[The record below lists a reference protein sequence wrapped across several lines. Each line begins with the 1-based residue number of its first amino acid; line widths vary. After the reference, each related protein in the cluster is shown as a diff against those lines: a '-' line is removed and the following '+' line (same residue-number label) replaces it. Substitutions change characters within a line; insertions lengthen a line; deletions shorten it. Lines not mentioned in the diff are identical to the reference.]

1 MRITCPGCSAEFNV
15 DDGRIPPQGTTVRCP
30 KCFKAVD
37 VKPQSEAQSLDTA
50 LLGGGLPGGDDP
62 FSGEFT
68 QPEAMAPPPAAV
80 PEDAPVG
87 PGPAAAPPKQPTPA
101 PSTARAGLPGDGLV
115 DDVWAGAGPKD
126 KGTEIGMPSQDPE
139 GTQAAGGAAASES
152 IFDADLS
159 WSEDRPAGPEPVAAD
174 GAAAFEFED
183 SGVGAVP
190 EPQAPSLGA
199 TLPLSEPVLPDVSGL
214 GETAV
219 AQSPDIEDLEMALAE
234 LEASSGVVSDADGD
248 PVAAEPVP
256 ALGDDA
262 LAEGFDQL
270 DEALAPRDEPG
281 LGDGGGGSF
290 AADAGFA
297 PLDQVGGDEGFEIQR
312 DTISQDNISGA
323 GAGAPSR
330 EDGPRTFEGGGP
342 TIDDIDFD
350 SLLDDLPGDES
361 GGDTFFV
368 DSPEGG
374 DEGGGGGGPAF
385 DGPGGGSDS
394 PFDMEEINFDNL
406 DEFSDLGELSDTGA
420 PSGGSAADAVE
431 ALELDM
437 GDDMPSAARS
447 GGGSAQVEMPAQAP
461 GEASAVA
468 PQRRRPKKRSAT
480 PLIVLA
486 VLLALG
492 VAGVFL
498 FGDGLMQLL
507 SGGEPPAQQGPGGPA
522 AEQESHKRGS
532 MEWATRADYD
542 RRVETLEKQIELGK
556 GNKTA
561 TEQELLWVLAWY
573 RFSHPGAFP
582 DTAPRAKRALA
593 LRKQY
598 AADGTVFAKKLEA
611 MDLAAAGS
619 WDKAK
624 TRFGE
629 YVKLRNS
636 RQDELWQSNQQTM
649 KAMVQEDDLLEAWI
663 LAETKSSEKAREKL
677 QVYLKKQPTSLFGLY
692 LDALILYKQTEQA
705 KAEAALGKVLDKYPT
720 HVTSKILLT
729 NIEIEQKKFDE
740 AVTHGRELV
749 KAAVGQKDESLEMQ
763 AYRII
768 VRALSLK
775 GEPGAAELREVLEG
789 VVAKRANAEEMVV
802 ALCRIYLA
810 AKNHER
816 ALTTLTMCKDCV
828 GQDYLLLLVTA
839 MQRNEML
846 ERALQ
851 TAQEAL
857 EKDKN
862 NIDLLILMSE
872 ISGQTGRHNS
882 AMDYLRDVLRLR
894 PDHRDAAMRL
904 AKLFLEIKQPANARE
919 ILLQAEK
926 YNEGHLELEEMLV
939 DINLKMND
947 DSGAAS
953 ALRKVHKLKPDDID
967 VRLRLVEIL
976 VRLGNFKEAVP
987 HFDVLA
993 KKDLITAK
1001 LRPGYAMA
1009 LREVGRMDDAMEM
1022 LKAVLKDDP
1031 ADFQTARNLATIYL
1045 AKKDYFKA
1053 REYLEMARRS
1063 RSKDPEVHH
1072 LIGTC
1077 CLKIEDWECA
1087 LLSYT
1092 EAVALEET
1100 NLLYRTEYAKVL
1112 FHLGETDAARRKAL
1126 HGMALGQ
1133 FDKIIARYESDAS
1146 IPASRKDPDIYANRG
1161 QIFFTLGYYDKAL
1174 KDFRQAISM
1183 DQHRVDLLLAMG
1195 DSLFHVNR
1203 RGDAKKYYRE
1213 VLDTGQNLAH
1223 ANFYLGKIH
1232 MVEGKSKKAKE
1243 HFLAAIDADFKKF
1256 PDAHMYLGNIYKEAR
1271 FRDMA
1276 IKYYRN
1282 YLSLIPAN
1290 TPQARDV
1297 RNTIE
1302 RMR

>member
-15 DDGRIPPQGTTVRCP
+15 DDGRIPPAGTSVRCP

-37 VKPQSEAQSLDTA
+37 VKPESEAQSLDTA
-50 LLGGGLPGGDDP
+50 LLGGGLPGDDDP

-80 PEDAPVG
+80 PDDAPIG
-87 PGPAAAPPKQPTPA
+87 PGPTAEPVGTGTP
-101 PSTARAGLPGDGLV
+101 PSTARAGLPGEGLV
-115 DDVWAGAGPKD
+115 DDVWAGASAAD
-126 KGTEIGMPSQDPE
+126 KAKATEMGMPSQDPD
-139 GTQAAGGAAASES
+139 AAAPPGGGSGGES

-159 WSEDRPAGPEPVAAD
+159 WSEDRPAGPEPVAAG
-174 GAAAFEFED
+174 GAEEFVFED
-183 SGVGAVP
+183 
-190 EPQAPSLGA
+190 APAPVAEDPAPAA
-199 TLPLSEPVLPDVSGL
+199 TLPVSEPVIPVVSGL

-219 AQSPDIEDLEMALAE
+219 AESPDIEDLEAALAE
-234 LEASSGVVSDADGD
+234 LEATSGVVSESDGD

-256 ALGDDA
+256 PPDDDA

-270 DEALAPRDEPG
+270 DEALAPRDEPS
-281 LGDGGGGSF
+281 LDSGDGGGFSS
-290 AADAGFA
+290 DAGFA
-297 PLDQVGGDEGFEIQR
+297 PLDQVGGVEGFEIER
-312 DTISQDNISGA
+312 NTISQDNISPDA
-323 GAGAPSR
+323 GMPSR
-330 EDGPRTFEGGGP
+330 EGEPRKFEGGGP

-374 DEGGGGGGPAF
+374 DDDDGPAF
-385 DGPGGGSDS
+385 DGPKGGGDS

-420 PSGGSAADAVE
+420 TGEAGSAADAVE
-431 ALELDM
+431 ALELNM
-437 GDDMPSAARS
+437 GDDLPSMPRSDAPPPATEKAAK
-447 GGGSAQVEMPAQAP
+447 QA
-461 GEASAVA
+461 GDAAA
-468 PQRRRPKKRSAT
+468 PQRRRPKKRSVM
-480 PLIVLA
+480 PLVAL
-486 VLLALG
+486 VVVLALG
-492 VAGVFL
+492 LAGVFM
-498 FGDGLMQLL
+498 FGDGLMQLI
-507 SGGEPPAQQGPGGPA
+507 SGEEPPPEQGPGGA
-522 AEQESHKRGS
+522 ATEQETHKRGS
-532 MEWATRADYD
+532 MEWATRSDYD

-573 RFSHPGAFP
+573 RFSYPGAFP
-582 DTAPRAKRALA
+582 DTAGRAKRAVM
-593 LRKQY
+593 LRRQY
-598 AADGTVFAKKLEA
+598 AAEGTVFAEKLA
-611 MDLAAAGS
+611 SMDLAAEGE
-619 WDKAK
+619 WGKAK
-624 TRFGE
+624 KHFAA
-629 YVKLRNS
+629 YVKLRNA
-636 RQDELWQSNQQTM
+636 RQDELWQANQQTM
-649 KAMVQEDDLLEAWI
+649 KAMLQEDDLLEAWI
-663 LAETKSSEKAREKL
+663 LAETKAPEKAREKL
-677 QVYLKKQPTSLFGLY
+677 QLFLKKQPTSLFGLY
-692 LDALILYKQTEQA
+692 LDALILYKESEQA

-729 NIEIEQKKFDE
+729 NIEIEQEKFDE
-740 AVTHGRELV
+740 AVIHGRELV
-749 KAAVGQKDESLEMQ
+749 KAGVNQKDENLEMH

-768 VRALSLK
+768 VRALTLK
-775 GEPGAAELREVLEG
+775 GTDGAAELREVLEG
-789 VVAKRANAEEMVV
+789 VVNKRGNAEEMVV
-802 ALCRIYLA
+802 ALCRIYLDA
-810 AKNHER
+810 GDHGS
-816 ALTTLTMCKDCV
+816 ALTTLTMCKECG
-828 GQDYLLLLVTA
+828 GQEYLLLLVTA

-857 EKDKN
+857 EKDNN

-904 AKLFLEIKQPANARE
+904 AKLFLEIKQAANARE

-926 YNEGHLELEEMLV
+926 YNEGDLPLEEMLV
-939 DINLKMND
+939 DINLQMND

-953 ALRKVHKLKPDDID
+953 ALRKVHSLKPDDID

-976 VRLGNFKEAVP
+976 VRLGNYKEAVP

-993 KKDLITAK
+993 EKDLITAK

-1022 LKAVLKDDP
+1022 LQAVLKDDP

-1045 AKKDYFKA
+1045 GKEDYFKA

-1112 FHLGETDAARRKAL
+1112 FHLAETDETRRKAL
-1126 HGMALGQ
+1126 HRMALAQ
-1133 FDKIIARYESDAS
+1133 FMKIITRYETDAS
-1146 IPASRKDPDIYANRG
+1146 IPADRKDPDIYANRG
-1161 QIFFTLGYYDKAL
+1161 RIFFTLGYYDKAL
-1174 KDFRQAISM
+1174 QDFRQAVSM

-1195 DSLFHVNR
+1195 DSLFHVNKR
-1203 RGDAKKYYRE
+1203 SDAKKYYRE
-1213 VLDTGQNLAH
+1213 VIDTGGNLAH
-1223 ANFYLGKIH
+1223 ANFYMGKIH

-1243 HFLAAIDADFKKF
+1243 HFLASINADFKKF

-1276 IKYYRN
+1276 VKYYRN
-1282 YLSLIPAN
+1282 YLSLVPPN

>member
-37 VKPQSEAQSLDTA
+37 VKPQSEAQSLDSA

-62 FSGEFT
+62 FFGEFT
-68 QPEAMAPPPAAV
+68 QPEAMAPQPAAV
-80 PEDAPVG
+80 PEDAPIG
-87 PGPAAAPPKQPTPA
+87 AGPATPPPRTPTSP
-101 PSTARAGLPGDGLV
+101 PSTVHAGLPGDGLV
-115 DDVWAGAGPKD
+115 DDVWSGSDPKD
-126 KGTEIGMPSQDPE
+126 KGTEMGMPSQAPGDPQ
-139 GTQAAGGAAASES
+139 TGGAAGES

-159 WSEDRPAGPEPVAAD
+159 WSEDRPAGPGPVAAD
-174 GAAAFEFED
+174 SGAAFEVED
-183 SGVGAVP
+183 SGAGSG
-190 EPQAPSLGA
+190 PQDMDLGETFPA
-199 TLPLSEPVLPDVSGL
+199 AEPVIPQVSGL
-214 GETAV
+214 DETAI
-219 AQSPDIEDLEMALAE
+219 AQSPDIEDLEAALAE
-234 LEASSGVVSDADGD
+234 LEAASGVVSGADGD
-248 PVAAEPVP
+248 PVAAEPLMP
-256 ALGDDA
+256 SDDDE

-270 DEALAPRDEPG
+270 DAALAPRDE
-281 LGDGGGGSF
+281 LGPVSEGDSSF
-290 AADAGFA
+290 HSDAAFA
-297 PLDQVGGDEGFEIQR
+297 PLDQVGGDEGFEIER
-312 DTISQDNISGA
+312 DTISRDNISPGA
-323 GAGAPSR
+323 AGLASR
-330 EDGPRTFEGGGP
+330 DGIPRTFEGGGP

-374 DEGGGGGGPAF
+374 DAGGPAF
-385 DGPGGGSDS
+385 DGPSGGGDS

-420 PSGGSAADAVE
+420 AMAGSATDAVE

-437 GDDMPSAARS
+437 GDDLPSAPRA
-447 GGGSAQVEMPAQAP
+447 GGAQRPVEAPAQAGGQP
-461 GEASAVA
+461 PA
-468 PQRRRPKKRSAT
+468 PQRRRPKKRSAM
-480 PLIVLA
+480 PLIVIAVVLGLA
-486 VLLALG
+486 I
-492 VAGVFL
+492 AGVFL
-498 FGDGLMQLL
+498 FGDGLMQLI
-507 SGGEPPAQQGPGGPA
+507 SGGETPAQQGAGGPSTQ
-522 AEQESHKRGS
+522 EESHARGS
-532 MEWATRADYD
+532 MEWATRSDYD

-573 RFSHPGAFP
+573 RFSHPGAFSAAEGR
-582 DTAPRAKRALA
+582 TRRAMS
-593 LRKQY
+593 LRKQH

-611 MDLAAAGS
+611 MDLAADGD
-619 WDKAK
+619 WDKA
-624 TRFGE
+624 TARFAE
-629 YVKLRNS
+629 YMKLRNA

-663 LAETKSSEKAREKL
+663 LAETKAPDKAREKL
-677 QVYLKKQPTSLFGLY
+677 RIFLKKQPTSLFGLY
-692 LDALILYKQTEQA
+692 LDALIYYKQGEQA

-740 AVTHGRELV
+740 AVTHGRELI
-749 KAAVGQKDESLEMQ
+749 KAGVGQKDENLEMH
-763 AYRII
+763 AYHI
-768 VRALSLK
+768 VVHALTLK
-775 GEPGAAELREVLEG
+775 GEAGAAELREVLEG

-810 AKNHER
+810 ADDHER
-816 ALTTLTMCKDCV
+816 ALTTLTMCKECS

-839 MQRNEML
+839 MQRNDML

-939 DINLKMND
+939 DINLQMND

-953 ALRKVHKLKPDDID
+953 ALRKVHALKPDDID

-976 VRLGNFKEAVP
+976 VRLGNYKEAVP

-993 KKDLITAK
+993 KKDLISAK

-1031 ADFQTARNLATIYL
+1031 ANFQTARNLATIYL
-1045 AKKDYFKA
+1045 GKKDYFKA

-1112 FHLGETDAARRKAL
+1112 FHLGETDEARRKSL
-1126 HGMALGQ
+1126 HSMALSQ
-1133 FDKIIARYESDAS
+1133 FNKIIVRYETDAS

-1161 QIFFTLGYYDKAL
+1161 RIYFTLGYYDKAL
-1174 KDFRQAISM
+1174 SDFRQAVGM

-1203 RGDAKKYYRE
+1203 RSDAKKYYLE

-1223 ANFYLGKIH
+1223 AHFYLGKIH
-1232 MVEGKSKKAKE
+1232 MVEGKVKKAKE
-1243 HFLAAIDADFKKF
+1243 HFLASIDADFKKF
-1256 PDAHMYLGNIYKEAR
+1256 PEAHMYLGNIYKEAR